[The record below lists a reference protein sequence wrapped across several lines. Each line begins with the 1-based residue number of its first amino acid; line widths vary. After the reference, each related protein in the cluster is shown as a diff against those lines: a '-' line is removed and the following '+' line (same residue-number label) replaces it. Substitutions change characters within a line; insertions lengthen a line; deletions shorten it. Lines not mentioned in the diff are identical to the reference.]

1 MTAASAIFAVL
12 SLVAGAAPRA
22 QVSTAPPPVLLMVR
36 AASTGDNEKR
46 EVKLYEELSLVLDSF
61 LVMSVPAADVKFA
74 SLPLPEQIEAVLPEA
89 RDNQAVAVV
98 WMSFPLP
105 KQVMV
110 HLVVLG
116 SGRALVRTIETDRTS
131 ASSIALIARELL
143 GTAYLFEP
151 AANLPAEVKQVVTTV
166 KEEIAAAE
174 TATSATVPELPEA
187 RPWELWGSAAFR
199 HAVWGGV
206 DAVPFAQLAFGF
218 ARALGGFRLGLS
230 VDAGYSS
237 ISRPAASGAQY
248 LALGGLLSLSYG
260 FGLGTSQFTLGPKVA
275 AGADVGVFFAGAQTL
290 ANPLPRLAAGLE
302 ARTRRPG
309 PAFAVSLL
317 GVYSPLGAELV
328 GSDGGVVFRTPNLE
342 VELAV
347 AFGWEGL

>member
-199 HAVWGGV
+199 CV
-206 DAVPFAQLAFGF
+206 
-218 ARALGGFRLGLS
+218 
-230 VDAGYSS
+230 
-237 ISRPAASGAQY
+237 
-248 LALGGLLSLSYG
+248 
-260 FGLGTSQFTLGPKVA
+260 
-275 AGADVGVFFAGAQTL
+275 
-290 ANPLPRLAAGLE
+290 
-302 ARTRRPG
+302 
-309 PAFAVSLL
+309 
-317 GVYSPLGAELV
+317 
-328 GSDGGVVFRTPNLE
+328 
-342 VELAV
+342 
-347 AFGWEGL
+347 